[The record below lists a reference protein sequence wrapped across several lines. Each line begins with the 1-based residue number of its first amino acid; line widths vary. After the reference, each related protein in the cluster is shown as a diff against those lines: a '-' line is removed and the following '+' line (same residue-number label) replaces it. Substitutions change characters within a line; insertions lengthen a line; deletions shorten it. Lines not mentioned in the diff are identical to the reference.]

1 MSTKELVVS
10 NLLIELDCIFDTRLA
25 VLASMGED
33 TLEKALRADYHERFG
48 DIFPGIDNARFKE
61 LYENRTKDILSVAT
75 MTPMAALMR
84 EFAIKTTQ
92 NILNGPFH
100 YQPKVTVNI
109 WPYKLDQSECKILA
123 DSVTALCNGLA
134 EVAVVDMAYEDI
146 TPKYVKQDVAIYVA
160 YEYYKWLEVHSTTE
174 AFKTTI
180 CPEVTMLGPAI
191 FFKTPEKKLGPNDN
205 PFESMEKLAS
215 MFISLQLMP
224 AAEFSTVFRPDK
236 T

>member
-25 VLASMGED
+25 VLASMGEE
-33 TLEKALRADYHERFG
+33 TLEIALKADYHERYG
-48 DIFPGIDNARFKE
+48 DIFIGVDNAKFKE
-61 LYENRTKDILSVAT
+61 LYDNRTKEILSVAT

-84 EFAIKTTQ
+84 EFSIKTTQ

-100 YQPKVTVNI
+100 YQPLITVNV
-109 WPYKLDQSECKILA
+109 WPYKLTKDECKIISDGVYA
-123 DSVTALCNGLA
+123 ICNSLA
-134 EVAVVDMAYEDI
+134 EVDVVDMPYEDI
-146 TPKYVKQDVAIYVA
+146 TPSYVKHNVAVYVA

-180 CPEVTMLGPAI
+180 CPDVTMLGPAI
-191 FFKTPEKKLGPNDN
+191 YFKLPEKPLRPGDN

-215 MFISLQLMP
+215 MFIGLQLLP
-224 AAEFSTVFRPDK
+224 ASEFSTVFRPKK